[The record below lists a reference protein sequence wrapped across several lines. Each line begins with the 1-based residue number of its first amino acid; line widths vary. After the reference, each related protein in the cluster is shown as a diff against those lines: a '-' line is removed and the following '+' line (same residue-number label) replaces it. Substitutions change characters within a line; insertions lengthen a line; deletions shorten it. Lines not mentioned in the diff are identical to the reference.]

1 MPPSASVTLARSG
14 PHRDRSP
21 ETRARGWRRGVT
33 CVTARASPA
42 VAVRRAGGVA
52 TSLRRIAR
60 QVAGSGRN
68 CRGIDSPSLVGRGST
83 GGRGRRRRRSMSR
96 HPSQTGRLRVAQCG
110 SAAGAAR
117 QGKGMEPPMH
127 TDAHRWSE
135 TGMAIYGDRRKINP
149 GDRRRTNPGERRWS
163 GGPCPIGEYRCA
175 SVVPNSC
182 LVARRSRL
190 PEGLVI
196 TTGRAP
202 RTVGWARQ
210 TRERAAVTKPA
221 CTMRPIAKPRRP
233 TGLLPAP
240 QGCGTRHSKQELN
253 ANAEGIHAEH
263 ANGPGAGAAFHSR
276 HGTTEPGEPA
286 PRRLLS

>member
-1 MPPSASVTLARSG
+1 MTTPDVSKSLTRSA
-14 PHRDRSP
+14 
-21 ETRARGWRRGVT
+21 
-33 CVTARASPA
+33 
-42 VAVRRAGGVA
+42 
-52 TSLRRIAR
+52 
-60 QVAGSGRN
+60 
-68 CRGIDSPSLVGRGST
+68 
-83 GGRGRRRRRSMSR
+83 
-96 HPSQTGRLRVAQCG
+96 
-110 SAAGAAR
+110 
-117 QGKGMEPPMH
+117 
-127 TDAHRWSE
+127 DAHRWSE

-240 QGCGTRHSKQELN
+240 QGCGTRHSKQDSTQMQKGYTLN
-253 ANAEGIHAEH
+253 TRMGL
-263 ANGPGAGAAFHSR
+263 GPARRFTADTAQPNPGSPRRGGCCLRVRSGTIESIGAGHSSLC
-276 HGTTEPGEPA
+276 HGRAWPGQ
-286 PRRLLS
+286 PRLCCWQQEKT